1 MDSNILIDPA
11 GNLKLVD
18 IFVNSWFF
26 GIIDIAFLFVLF
38 SAVFLLNRYGFRFG
52 QMVGIVFALSLLFAT
67 ISSSFIMWGIVVLIV
82 VISGL
87 RFVTNILLRI

>member
-1 MDSNILIDPA
+1 MDSNILVDPA

-38 SAVFLLNRYGFRFG
+38 SAVFLLNRYCFSFG